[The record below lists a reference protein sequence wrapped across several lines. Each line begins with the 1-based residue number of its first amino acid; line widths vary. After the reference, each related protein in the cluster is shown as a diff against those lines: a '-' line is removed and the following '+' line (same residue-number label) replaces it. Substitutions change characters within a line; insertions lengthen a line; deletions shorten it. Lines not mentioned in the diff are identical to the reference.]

1 MAKRRTPAPP
11 PSGSSEG
18 EGKLAV
24 NINVVAERAGV
35 SIATVSRV
43 LNGGALVR
51 PATRDRVLEVARLL
65 EYTPN
70 ASARSLSLRRTETLG
85 AVLPAL
91 HGEFFSELLRGLDL
105 AARRAGF
112 HLLVSGS
119 HSDRQEVEAVLRA
132 FRGRIDALVLMFPDL
147 DPVALA
153 PHLGG
158 LPAVLLNCGLPP
170 ESLAEGGAGDCD
182 RVLIDNY
189 GGAAQV
195 VRRLFDLGHRRI
207 AFLSGPPFNH
217 DAGERRRGYLETLRL
232 LASDSAPLI
241 LEGNFTEESGYAA
254 AAELFAAAALLPAAE
269 RPTALFAAN
278 DAMAVGFLA
287 ALHERGLEVPGDLSL
302 VGFDDIPAARYV
314 RPALATV
321 QVPIAQLGEKA
332 MGLALARVLG
342 HGESAPVS
350 CTLPVQFLERASCG
364 APRADHSASL
374 AKSLFLADGALAG

>member
-1 MAKRRTPAPP
+1 MAKRRTPPP
-11 PSGSSEG
+11 PLSGSDG

-65 EYTPN
+65 GYAPN

-132 FRGRIDALVLMFPDL
+132 FRGRVDALVLMFPDL
-147 DPVALA
+147 DPVSLA
-153 PHLGG
+153 PHIGG
-158 LPAVLLNCGLPP
+158 LPAVLVNCGLPP
-170 ESLAEGGAGDCD
+170 EGLAAEGFTGRDCD
-182 RVLIDNY
+182 RVVIDNY

-195 VRRLFDLGHRRI
+195 VRRLVELGHRRI
-207 AFLSGPPFNH
+207 AFLSGPPFNY

-232 LASDSAPLI
+232 LAGDVEPLI
-241 LEGNFTEESGYAA
+241 FEGAFTEESGYAA
-254 AAELFAAAALLPAAE
+254 AAELLAAAE

-278 DAMAVGFLA
+278 DAMAVGCLA
-287 ALHERGLEVPGDLSL
+287 ALHERGLEVPRDLSL

-321 QVPIAQLGEKA
+321 QVPIAQLGERA

-342 HGESAPVS
+342 HGESAPAS
-350 CTLPVQFLERASCG
+350 LTIPVQFLERGSC
-364 APRADHSASL
+364 APPRSSLSL
-374 AKSLFLADGALAG
+374 AEGALAS

>member
-1 MAKRRTPAPP
+1 MAKRRTPP
-11 PSGSSEG
+11 PSGSDG
-18 EGKLAV
+18 DGKLADGRPADGKLTV

-43 LNGGALVR
+43 LNGGAMVR

-65 EYTPN
+65 EYAPN

-132 FRGRIDALVLMFPDL
+132 FRGRVDALVLMFPDL
-147 DPVALA
+147 DPASLA
-153 PHLGG
+153 PHIGG
-158 LPAVLLNCGLPP
+158 LPAVLVNCGRVS
-170 ESLAEGGAGDCD
+170 EGLADAAFAGRDCD
-182 RVLIDNY
+182 RVVIDNY

-195 VRRLFDLGHRRI
+195 VRRLVELGHRRI
-207 AFLSGPPFNH
+207 AFLAGPPFNY

-232 LASDSAPLI
+232 LAGDVPPLI
-241 LEGNFTEESGYAA
+241 FEGAFTEESGYHAA
-254 AAELFAAAALLPAAE
+254 AQVLAAAE

-278 DAMAVGFLA
+278 DAMAVGCLA
-287 ALHERGLEVPGDLSL
+287 ALHEKGLEVPGDLSL

-314 RPALATV
+314 RPPLATV
-321 QVPIAQLGEKA
+321 QVPIAQLGETA

-342 HGESAPVS
+342 HGDGAPAAL
-350 CTLPVQFLERASCG
+350 TIPVQFLERASC
-364 APRADHSASL
+364 APPRSSL
-374 AKSLFLADGALAG
+374 VLADGAIA

>member
-1 MAKRRTPAPP
+1 MAKRTTPP
-11 PSGSSEG
+11 PPAGSDG
-18 EGKLAV
+18 EGKMAV

-43 LNGGALVR
+43 LNGGAMVR
-51 PATRDRVLEVARLL
+51 PATRERVLEVARLL

-70 ASARSLSLRRTETLG
+70 ATARSLSLRRTETLG

-105 AARRAGF
+105 GARRAGF

-119 HSDRQEVEAVLRA
+119 HSDRLEVEAVLRA
-132 FRGRIDALVLMFPDL
+132 FRGRVDALVLMFPDL

-158 LPAVLLNCGLPP
+158 LPAVLINCGLA
-170 ESLAEGGAGDCD
+170 AEGFKGKDFD
-182 RVLIDNY
+182 RMVIDNY
-189 GGAAQV
+189 GGAAEV
-195 VRRLFDLGHRRI
+195 VRRLLELGHRRI
-207 AFLSGPPFNH
+207 AFLAGPSFNY

-232 LASDSAPLI
+232 LAGDVEPLI
-241 LEGNFTEESGYAA
+241 FEGAFTEESGYQAVD
-254 AAELFAAAALLPAAE
+254 ALLALRE

-278 DAMAVGFLA
+278 DAMAIGLLA
-287 ALHERGLEVPGDLSL
+287 ALHERGLEVPRDLSL

-321 QVPIAQLGEKA
+321 QVPIAQLGEQA
-332 MGLALARVLG
+332 MALALARVMG
-342 HGESAPVS
+342 HGAGAPAS
-350 CTLPVQFLERASCG
+350 LTLPVHFLERASCAPPLSSSTPG
-364 APRADHSASL
+364 AGTLAS
-374 AKSLFLADGALAG
+374 

>member
-1 MAKRRTPAPP
+1 MAKRNSPP
-11 PSGSSEG
+11 PPPAGSGAG
-18 EGKLAV
+18 VQVPV

-51 PATRDRVLEVARLL
+51 AETRERVLEVARLL

-70 ASARSLSLRRTETLG
+70 ASARSLSSRRTETLG

-132 FRGRIDALVLMFPDL
+132 FRGRVDALVLMFPDL
-147 DPVALA
+147 DPASVA
-153 PHLGG
+153 PQLGG
-158 LPAVLLNCGLPP
+158 LPVVLVNCGL
-170 ESLAEGGAGDCD
+170 ELAGQRAHNVD
-182 RVLIDNY
+182 RVAIDNY

-195 VRRLFDLGHRRI
+195 VRRLVELGHRSI
-207 AFLSGPPFNH
+207 AFLAGPPFNF
-217 DAGERRRGYLETLRL
+217 DAGERRRGYLETMRL
-232 LASDSAPLI
+232 LAGDQPPLI
-241 LEGNFTEESGYAA
+241 FEGDFTEESGYG
-254 AAELFAAAALLPAAE
+254 AAEAVLKAPE

-278 DAMAVGFLA
+278 DAMAIGCLA
-287 ALHERGLEVPGDLSL
+287 ALHEKGLEVPRDLSL

-314 RPALATV
+314 RPALSTV
-321 QVPIAQLGEKA
+321 QVPIAELGERA
-332 MGLALARVLG
+332 MAFALARVLG
-342 HGESAPVS
+342 HGPGGPAAATIPVR
-350 CTLPVQFLERASCG
+350 LLERASC
-364 APRADHSASL
+364 APPRSISSPAA
-374 AKSLFLADGALAG
+374 GALAS